1 MSSRS
6 FSACSRDAKLSC
18 MSTRISF
25 DTPEPQEPPERAG
38 EERAQERNRRPLWI
52 ILAVAAVALVLLQF
66 AIFSSR
72 QNSQPLDD
80 ASGTN
85 PQETAAESAAQDP
98 SAPESPVP
106 TDGGYVDPAG
116 EQEVP
121 YEPAPGQFVGFEGMA
136 MSIAGDVAA
145 VDPVQLTDT
154 GSLIPPA
161 DVQRL
166 GWYSASAVP
175 GAEGPVGTSVITG
188 HINYQGQGTGYAARF
203 ANLELDQEFDIL
215 IDGEPRTFRVTQAPY
230 RLPKGSDF
238 PPEVND
244 MDGPNRVVLI
254 TCGGQFVGG
263 ALGYADNIIT
273 VAEPVSP
280 VAPVAPLEEEF

>member
-1 MSSRS
+1 
-6 FSACSRDAKLSC
+6 

-25 DTPEPQEPPERAG
+25 DNPEPLEPPEKPESTE
-38 EERAQERNRRPLWI
+38 EERTPERNRRPLWI

-66 AIFSSR
+66 ALFNAR
-72 QNSQPLDD
+72 QNSQQLDD
-80 ASGTN
+80 ASGTTSQATTAETVA
-85 PQETAAESAAQDP
+85 QEPSGAET
-98 SAPESPVP
+98 PVP
-106 TDGGYVDPAG
+106 TEGGYVDPAG

-136 MSIAGDVAA
+136 MSIGGDVAA

-154 GSLIPPA
+154 GSLIPPV

-203 ANLELDQEFDIL
+203 ANLALGEEFDIL

-244 MDGPNRVVLI
+244 MNGPNRVVLI

-263 ALGYADNIIT
+263 SLGYADNIIT
-273 VAEPVSP
+273 IAEPV
-280 VAPVAPLEEEF
+280 APAAPAEEEF